1 VQDGIPR
8 LGDRSTSEPA
18 DDARKGP
25 LATQRRIA
33 AVYRKE
39 SAPMTRRRIAHAAQ
53 IAALVLVLI
62 LVPTALAGNGK
73 GGGGTTTTG
82 SSTLTGP
89 VIVHDLNGNGYA
101 DHGDSITFNVST
113 TATSTPTVGLRCY
126 QNGVWVYDE
135 YLGFYSGGYWTNPY
149 FTLDSTYWITGA
161 SASCT
166 ARLFYYDRRSR
177 EQGLATLT
185 FPVGP

>member
-1 VQDGIPR
+1 
-8 LGDRSTSEPA
+8 
-18 DDARKGP
+18 
-25 LATQRRIA
+25 
-33 AVYRKE
+33 
-39 SAPMTRRRIAHAAQ
+39 MTRRIAHAAQ
-53 IAALVLVLI
+53 IVAAVLALALV
-62 LVPTALAGNGK
+62 PAAFAAR

-89 VIVHDLNGNGYA
+89 VIVHDLNGNGSA

-126 QNGVWVYDE
+126 QNGLWVYDE

-149 FTLDSTYWITGA
+149 FTLDSSYWMTGV

-166 ARLFYYDRRSR
+166 ARLFYYDRRGR